1 MTEIRSLIGED
12 GILMWFNPSI
22 SAPAFP
28 RDGLLFQEMKG
39 NGKGISQ
46 MNSDGQ
52 ELLLAYEKNTQYR
65 CLCSPCVDLAVLY
78 AGTYQIRN
86 LCYFGAAGVVIACT
100 VISLL
105 CYQQYFGADRPAD

>member
-1 MTEIRSLIGED
+1 MTLGIAVYAPADREFLGVLLLNIDLNAFSGAMEGYEEYNDGNTFLIGED

-52 ELLLAYEKNTQYR
+52 ELLLAYEKY
-65 CLCSPCVDLAVLY
+65 P
-78 AGTYQIRN
+78 IPM
-86 LCYFGAAGVVIACT
+86 
-100 VISLL
+100 SL
-105 CYQQYFGADRPAD
+105 